1 MSREAR
7 QQDAGIRTPRAV
19 CKAQAQIRDLCTELS
34 GKASQ
39 GVPWRQEVSS
49 MSTQQRPCDAMV
61 SRFSITRLL
70 LTCTLMLLHHG
81 QVGQR
86 TTTCP

>member
-39 GVPWRQEVSS
+39 GVPRRQEVSS

-70 LTCTLMLLHHG
+70 LTCTLLLLHHG

>member
-7 QQDAGIRTPRAV
+7 QQDAGIRTPRA
-19 CKAQAQIRDLCTELS
+19 LCTELS
-34 GKASQ
+34 GKASH
-39 GVPWRQEVSS
+39 GAPWRQEVLS
-49 MSTQQRPCDAMV
+49 MSTQQRPCEGMV

>member
-19 CKAQAQIRDLCTELS
+19 CKAQAQVRDLCTELS